1 MRRVVLV
8 VLAVTAISCASRPQV
23 TEIPPEDLPEDIY
36 STTERM
42 SREEVE
48 RRVVIYF
55 VRRVNESTFVLEP
68 VERTGRTRLST
79 GDFAMEHLLEAK
91 LETEA
96 EQRLKLG
103 TAIPKSTEL
112 LGIEI
117 ADGAAEVNLSSAFED
132 PEDELTHL
140 LRVAQVVWTLTELH
154 DVDVVRFLIHGV
166 PQPVITQDG
175 TVQREVSRARY
186 RRFAPVTGRRVPVA

>member
-1 MRRVVLV
+1 MKRVVLV
-8 VLAVTAISCASRPQV
+8 VLAVAAISCSSRPQV

-117 ADGAAEVNLSSAFED
+117 ADDAAEVNLSSAFED
-132 PEDELTHL
+132 PE
-140 LRVAQVVWTLTELH
+140 
-154 DVDVVRFLIHGV
+154 
-166 PQPVITQDG
+166 
-175 TVQREVSRARY
+175 
-186 RRFAPVTGRRVPVA
+186 